1 MSRLYKFFRQLPIIW
16 LQTTASLITIGG
28 FAYLAFGVI
37 IPNNDASNSR
47 PRVTYPPSVV
57 TEPFA
62 VPAASPVLVE
72 PRSTVT
78 PAPTATPTPIPPLD
92 EQLERALTI
101 PGSTA
106 QGEGLA
112 VVASQAILLG
122 DYWTA
127 IRAAAATP
135 GSTKQ
140 ASNLELVVKCAIE
153 DEQFSMAAE
162 AASRVAGSTSQGR
175 LMIMALEAQESA
187 IKREALPPPLFTD
200 QSSQPRLMVCLGTGK
215 D

>member
-1 MSRLYKFFRQLPIIW
+1 M
-16 LQTTASLITIGG
+16 
-28 FAYLAFGVI
+28 YLAFGVI
-37 IPNNDASNSR
+37 IPNDDESNSL

-57 TEPFA
+57 TEPVV
-62 VPAASPVLVE
+62 VPAAS
-72 PRSTVT
+72 

-106 QGEGLA
+106 RGEGLA

-162 AASRVAGSTSQGR
+162 AASRVAGSTSRGR
-175 LMIMALEAQESA
+175 LMIMALAAQESA
-187 IKREALPPPLFTD
+187 IKREALPPPLFND
-200 QSSQPRLMVCLGTGK
+200 QSSQPRLMVCLGTRKG
-215 D
+215 

>member
-1 MSRLYKFFRQLPIIW
+1 MSRLYKFFRQLPIW
-16 LQTTASLITIGG
+16 LQTIASLITVGG
-28 FAYLAFGVI
+28 FVYLTFGVI

-47 PRVTYPPSVV
+47 PGVTYPPSVV

-72 PRSTVT
+72 PGSTVT

-106 QGEGLA
+106 RGEGLA

-162 AASRVAGSTSQGR
+162 AASRVGGYTSRGR

-187 IKREALPPPLFTD
+187 IKREVLPPPLFTD